1 MSSLARGHAAEHQ
14 VRLYLEKQRFTLVE
28 KNFRTKTGEIDLIM
42 SQDSLLVFVEVRL
55 RRHGDYGSGAASVTK
70 RKQQMIINTARLY
83 LQSRANSR
91 W

>member
-14 VRLYLEKQRFTLVE
+14 ARLYLEKPRFTLVE

-55 RRHGDYGSGAASVTK
+55 GIHGD
-70 RKQQMIINTARLY
+70 
-83 LQSRANSR
+83 
-91 W
+91 